1 MLMKTSLLIDLL
13 IAAAVCSCTGH
24 GSLPESFDSAEKALA
39 SNPDSALAILG
50 NAKVNADEPYAY
62 ATWCLIKTWAEY
74 NAYRQDISEEQSRT
88 GIEYFLKRG
97 DKDRKALAY
106 YLRAVLGDENK
117 TRSKSQV
124 VDDLQHGCKA
134 MEGSEDHYLA
144 SLLYMRY
151 GCEMNER
158 KWYDSAEEAL
168 QKAMKAAEAGDLKI
182 LQVTILINLSHTY
195 MFTSDESRDYA
206 KALECTRKAVRIA
219 EENHLEGSY
228 AKALYAL
235 SSCCSRAGLFQ
246 EALNSAL
253 KANKIAEEQFASG
266 KRKDPVRHI
275 AIADAYRK
283 IGDADSALFYAAK
296 DTSSASAITRASAT
310 QLFYIVYR
318 DLLKD
323 NANAVR
329 YLSQYNDLK
338 NKIAESQENDKVL
351 RNEVEMEQDIAKEK
365 RNKLLK
371 TALAAIASILAVTA
385 GILIVHRR
393 RIRQKDMTISR
404 QSESLKDTVS
414 KLKATAGK
422 LERKEAE
429 LRKNAEMVQ
438 RQREEI
444 HHIVVDKSDLVKQLR
459 EMPRYLKD
467 EEADAIVNLVDNA
480 YDGFCTSLE
489 SANPELTRTNI
500 RLAALMKLGF
510 TTGQIAVMQGISP
523 ASVTKAKQ
531 RLKSKI
537 SNQP

>member
-1 MLMKTSLLIDLL
+1 MKTSFLIDTL

-24 GSLPESFDSAEKALA
+24 GSLPASLDSAEKILA
-39 SNPDSALAILG
+39 SNPDSALTILG
-50 NAKVNADEPYAY
+50 NAKVNADDTYAY

-97 DKDRKALAY
+97 DNDRKALAY
-106 YLRAVLGDENK
+106 YLRAVLGDEDK

-124 VDDLQHGCKA
+124 VDDLQRGCKA
-134 MEGSEDHYLA
+134 IEDSEDHYLA

-168 QKAMKAAEAGDLKI
+168 MKALKEAEAGDLKI

-195 MFTSDESRDYA
+195 MFTSDASRDYS
-206 KALECTRKAVRIA
+206 KALECTRKAVTIS
-219 EENHLEGSY
+219 EENHLESSY

-246 EALNSAL
+246 EALGSAL
-253 KANKIAEEQFASG
+253 KANKIAEAQFASG

-296 DTSSASAITRASAT
+296 DTSSVSVITRTSAT
-310 QLFYIVYR
+310 QIFYIVYR

-323 NANAVR
+323 NDMAVR
-329 YLSQYNDLK
+329 YLSLYNDLK
-338 NKIAESQENDKVL
+338 NQIVESQENDKVMK
-351 RNEVEMEQDIAKEK
+351 NEVELEQDIAEKE
-365 RNKLLK
+365 RGKLLK
-371 TALAAIASILAVTA
+371 RTLAAIALILTAAA
-385 GILIVHRR
+385 GIIIVHRR
-393 RIRQKDMTISR
+393 RMRLKDTTIIR
-404 QSESLKDTVS
+404 QSESLKNTES
-414 KLKATAGK
+414 MLKTTTAE

-429 LRKNAEMVQ
+429 LIKNVKMVQ
-438 RQREEI
+438 SQREEI
-444 HHIVVDKSDLVKQLR
+444 HNIVVEKSDLVKQLR
-459 EMPRYLKD
+459 KTPRYLKE
-467 EEADAIVNLVDNA
+467 EEADTIISIVDKA
-480 YDGFCTSLE
+480 YDGFCSSL
-489 SANPELTRTNI
+489 ATVNPELTKANI

-510 TTGQIAVMQGISP
+510 TTGQIAVMEGISP
-523 ASVTKAKQ
+523 TSVTKAKQ
-531 RLKSKI
+531 RLKAKTKGLA
-537 SNQP
+537 